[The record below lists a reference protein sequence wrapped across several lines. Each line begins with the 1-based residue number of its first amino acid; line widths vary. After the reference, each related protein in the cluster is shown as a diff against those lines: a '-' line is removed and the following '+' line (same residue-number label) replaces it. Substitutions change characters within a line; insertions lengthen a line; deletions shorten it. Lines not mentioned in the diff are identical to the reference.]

1 MSTYKTY
8 ILKSILPPLAMLT
21 VILTSLV
28 WITQTLRLI
37 HLLDKGIEFKHFLKL
52 IILLIPSL
60 LFMILPIIAVLTVIY
75 VYNRLQE
82 ERQLVIL
89 RSSGLSNYDLAKP
102 ALLIAAIITIISYY
116 ISAYLMPLS
125 YNNLKQGLND
135 FRESYVSNIIDTRT
149 FNQISKHSNI
159 YVDYKNSDGSLDG
172 IVLFDNKVP
181 EHRTILFAK
190 KGRILTSGQHITE
203 FELTDGLRH
212 SYDQLGHLTKLYFDH
227 LIVAINN
234 ETPDSNERSKTSIEL
249 YIHEMLWPDKTLS
262 AEKQQRLITDGHLR
276 IVWPLF
282 NFAFVF
288 LALSIFL
295 NQPYSR
301 KIHIKQFVLT
311 FAPILLAAWF
321 HFTLQKI
328 AYKDLNYIFLCY
340 ANVFLCIIFSIWQST
355 KNTL

>member
-1 MSTYKTY
+1 MLTYKKY

-21 VILTSLV
+21 LVLTSLV

-37 HLLDKGIEFKHFLKL
+37 HLIDKGIEFKHFLKL
-52 IILLIPSL
+52 TILLIPSL

-75 VYNRLQE
+75 VYNRLKD
-82 ERQLVIL
+82 ERQLIIL
-89 RSSGLSNYDLAKP
+89 RNSGLSNYDLAKP
-102 ALLIAAIITIISYY
+102 ALLIATIITIIAYC

-125 YNNLKQGLND
+125 YNNLKQGLSN

-159 YVDYKNSDGSLDG
+159 YVDRKNSDGFLEG

-190 KGRILTSGQHITE
+190 KGRILTSSQYVTE
-203 FELTDGLRH
+203 IELIDGLRH
-212 SYDQLGHLTKLYFDH
+212 SYDKLGHLTKLYFDH
-227 LIVAINN
+227 LIVIVNGEN
-234 ETPDSNERSKTSIEL
+234 SDPNERSRTSIEL

-262 AEKQQRLITDGHLR
+262 VEKRRRFITDGHLR

-295 NQPYSR
+295 NQSYNR
-301 KIHIKQFVLT
+301 KIHIKHFILT
-311 FAPILLAAWF
+311 FTPVLLLAWF
-321 HFTLQKI
+321 HFTLQKV

-340 ANVFLCIIFSIWQST
+340 TNVFLCIIFSIWQST
-355 KNTL
+355 RNSL